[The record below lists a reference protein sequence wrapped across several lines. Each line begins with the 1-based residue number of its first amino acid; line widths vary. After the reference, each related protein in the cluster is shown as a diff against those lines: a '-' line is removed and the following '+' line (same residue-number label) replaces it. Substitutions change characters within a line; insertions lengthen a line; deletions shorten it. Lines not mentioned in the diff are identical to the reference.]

1 MRKTST
7 KNVVFHG
14 YLKLPQ
20 GNRFMKIVSKLHN
33 WGVGAIASNLFFPGH
48 MDSQTPTRSTRNN
61 PAILEGFLGSKMAP
75 KWDSNGTMDPQILSF
90 FGIKNHPK

>member
-1 MRKTST
+1 M
-7 KNVVFHG
+7 FHG

-20 GNRFMKIVSKLHN
+20 GNRFMKIVSKLHT

-75 KWDSNGTMDPQILSF
+75 KWPQILSADLRYSANK
-90 FGIKNHPK
+90 GAS